1 MKTKAVREM
10 EQPKSVSEI
19 WRFMGMANQLGKFS
33 PNLAEYS
40 QPLRELLS
48 SKSAWVWGPPQ
59 DEAFQRIKDELA
71 KPTTLALYNVDAK
84 TKIRADAS
92 AYGLGAV
99 LLQCQKQQWKP
110 VAYAPK
116 SLTETER
123 RYSQIEK
130 EALALVW
137 SCEKFSTYVIGKHI
151 EIETDHKPLVPLLST
166 TVWIV
171 YHLEFCVFDYVSL
184 DLTIL
189 SVTFPVKACIQ
200 LIHSR
205 ELQCRQQNKCLRKT
219 VMLKVSYRL
228 S

>member
-10 EQPKSVSEI
+10 EQPKSVSEL

-99 LLQCQKQQWKP
+99 LLQYQKQQWKP
-110 VAYAPK
+110 VAYMHQ
-116 SLTETER
+116 SL
-123 RYSQIEK
+123 
-130 EALALVW
+130 
-137 SCEKFSTYVIGKHI
+137 
-151 EIETDHKPLVPLLST
+151 
-166 TVWIV
+166 
-171 YHLEFCVFDYVSL
+171 
-184 DLTIL
+184 
-189 SVTFPVKACIQ
+189 
-200 LIHSR
+200 
-205 ELQCRQQNKCLRKT
+205 
-219 VMLKVSYRL
+219 
-228 S
+228 